1 MPAQLT
7 QPHVQAFD
15 LVNWHVEDSY
25 QRVEVTG
32 PHSLTNLTLRIA
44 GERLTYAEAH
54 ALATSAW
61 TTGKWGEWEC
71 NGITVEPSWS

>member
-1 MPAQLT
+1 MPADLT
-7 QPHVQAFD
+7 HSQAQAFD

-25 QRVEVTG
+25 QRVEVNG
-32 PHSLTNLTLRIA
+32 PHSLTNLTLRVA

-61 TTGKWGEWEC
+61 MDGKYAEC
-71 NGITVEPSWS
+71 NGVTVEPSWS